1 MRNRT
6 TEPVAARLYI
16 TGAAGS
22 GTSTLGRAVA
32 AELGLAFLDT
42 DDYYWAPTAQPFTQK
57 RPVAERLALISAAQ
71 LGQGTDGGWVLSG
84 SCDGWGD
91 GAIAGADL
99 IVFLTAPT
107 LVRLARIRRREGEK
121 FGDRIKPG
129 GDMAFQH
136 AQLLKWAA
144 SYDEPYF
151 SGRSLNRHRN
161 WLSGRSEPVLE
172 LSGSMPL
179 DDLLGRVLARLAG

>member
-1 MRNRT
+1 M
-6 TEPVAARLYI
+6 AARVYI

-22 GTSTLGRAVA
+22 GTSTLSRAVA
-32 AELGLAFLDT
+32 LATDVPFLDT
-42 DDYYWAPTAQPFTQK
+42 DDFYWAPTPQPFTQK
-57 RPVAERLALISAAQ
+57 RPVAERLALIAAAQ
-71 LGQGTDGGWVLSG
+71 LGQGADGGWVLAG

-107 LVRLARIRRREGEK
+107 PVRLARIRRREGEK
-121 FGDRIKPG
+121 FGARIKAG
-129 GDMAFQH
+129 GDMEHAH
-136 AQLLKWAA
+136 AQFLKWAA

-151 SGRSLNRHRN
+151 SGRSLTRHRN

-179 DDLLGRVLARLAG
+179 EDLLAKVMARLGAAQS

>member
-1 MRNRT
+1 M
-6 TEPVAARLYI
+6 AARVYI

-32 AELGLAFLDT
+32 QALEVAFLDT
-42 DDYYWAPTAQPFTQK
+42 DDYFWAPSEPPFTQK
-57 RPVAERLALISAAQ
+57 RPVAERLALIAAAQ
-71 LGQGTDGGWVLSG
+71 PAPGTAGGWVLSG

-91 GAIAGADL
+91 GAIAGVDL

-107 LVRLARIRRREGEK
+107 PVRLARIRRREGEK
-121 FGDRIKPG
+121 FGDRIKPE
-129 GDMAFQH
+129 GDMGRQH
-136 AQLLKWAA
+136 AQFLKWAA

-151 SGRSLNRHRN
+151 SGRSLTRHRN
-161 WLSGRSEPVLE
+161 WLAGRAEPVLE

-179 DDLLGRVLARLAG
+179 DALLAKVLARLGG